1 MKKLLLFISILS
13 SGYFQ
18 LNAQAPNLS
27 FSNIYKGSST
37 TADFGTSVV
46 ALPNGE
52 VAMAGSSGN
61 INPTPFKIQ
70 TASSTFVGKYNEAG
84 VNIWYSPLAGNTS
97 VAQVATDAAGNIYIV
112 GSSQGTIAYFGST
125 GISSVGTNTLGSQNI
140 AVAKYSNAGIL
151 QWAKVVGSSGFEY
164 GTGIAV
170 DANGDVYVTGYNDGT
185 GAGIVDF
192 EPGNSSASFSI
203 YGNSFLLKLTTNG
216 NYIWHK
222 IIPVGGYNYHSVCVD
237 NNNVYLASQAAGA
250 NLNINP
256 AGPTYTVTTNGGS
269 FDILLAKYRL
279 NGTLVNAKVIGSNG
293 NNDYSRGIEVKGNR
307 LALFGSISGTAINM
321 NGYLAT
327 PNVSVSTNGTSKD
340 GFVSVYD
347 TNLVCQWAKP
357 IGGSGTLDETW
368 GGTFDNSGNV
378 LISGQYMG
386 TVAQPCNF
394 NLGSVGTFTA
404 ASNSTTTTDYF
415 YAAYNVLTGVCSW
428 LYHDGI
434 STANDNAADISMDID
449 GRIWATG
456 LLSSPVSGNDMFLN
470 KHFCTST
477 YTVSMKQ
484 DGINLSQ
491 TILPNRFDAN
501 GCNAQNPV
509 FTAVATPSANVK
521 YTFYNL
527 NGAAVSGNSMTAIT
541 TNTTYAY
548 YGGKL
553 LVQDTVTKC
562 EQIFDFVYGNIG
574 TSSLTVNSS
583 TNIACSGN
591 SITLTGNFYGPST
604 TYTWM
609 PGNIITGPNV
619 YQQVFTPTTSATY
632 TAIVNDTYC
641 LWKASATVSVN
652 PLPTV
657 VANSTSTLVCT
668 GPLNT
673 FTISASGT
681 ATTFT
686 WSSVN
691 YGLIGYNSSYSQ
703 GPVATNTFVVAGSN
717 GTCTAQSSVVVVVSP
732 CTGVDEQSNI
742 NELLVYPNPLRDK
755 LIIEMTSI
763 SDNTFIELTDI
774 AGRIILNQNISLAK
788 EQLDLSNLSNGV
800 YFLTIKTNNKFVVK
814 KIIKE

>member
-1 MKKLLLFISILS
+1 MKKLLLSISALVF
-13 SGYFQ
+13 GCVQ

-27 FSNIYKGSST
+27 FSNIYKGAST
-37 TADFGTSVV
+37 TTDFGTSVV
-46 ALPNGE
+46 ALPNAE
-52 VAMAGSSGN
+52 VALAGSSGN
-61 INPTPFKIQ
+61 INPNPFKIQ
-70 TASSTFVGKYNEAG
+70 TSTSTFVGKYNEAG
-84 VNIWYSPLAGNTS
+84 VNIWYSPLGGNTS

-140 AVAKYSNAGIL
+140 AVAKYSNAGVL

-192 EPGNSSASFSI
+192 EPGNASASFSI

-216 NYIWHK
+216 NYIWHR

-237 NNNVYLASQAAGA
+237 NNNVYLASQAAGS

-269 FDILLAKYRL
+269 FDILLAKFRL

-327 PNVSVSTNGTSKD
+327 PNVSVSTNGASKD
-340 GFVSVYD
+340 GFIAVYD

-357 IGGSGTLDETW
+357 VGTSGTLDETW

-378 LISGQYMG
+378 LVSGQYMG

-394 NLGSVGTFTA
+394 NIGSVGTFTA
-404 ASNSTTTTDYF
+404 ASNSTSTTDYF
-415 YAAYNVLTGVCSW
+415 YAAYNVLTGTCSW

-434 STANDNAADISMDID
+434 STANDNAADISLDVD

-456 LLSSPVSGNDMFLN
+456 LFSSSVSGSDMFLN

-484 DGINLSQ
+484 DGISLSQ
-491 TILPNRFDAN
+491 LSQPNRFDAN

-509 FTAVATPSANVK
+509 FTAIATPSTNVK

-527 NGAAVSGNSMTAIT
+527 NGAAVAGNSMTAIT
-541 TNTTYAY
+541 TNPTYAY

-553 LVQDTVTKC
+553 LVKDTVTKC
-562 EQIFDFVYGNIG
+562 EQVFDFVYGNIG
-574 TSSLTVNSS
+574 TSSLTVNAS
-583 TNIACSGN
+583 TNTACSG
-591 SITLTGNFYGPST
+591 SSVTLTGNFYGPST

-609 PGNIITGPNV
+609 PGNIVTGPNM
-619 YQQVFTPTTSATY
+619 YQQVFTPTTSTTY

-641 LWKASATVSVN
+641 LWKASATVNVN
-652 PLPTV
+652 PLPVV

-668 GPLNT
+668 GPTNT
-673 FTISASGT
+673 FTLSASGT

-691 YGLIGYNSSYSQ
+691 YGLIGYNASYTQ
-703 GPVATNTFVVAGSN
+703 GPVATNTFVVTGSN

-732 CTGVDEQSNI
+732 CTGIDEQSNSSEI
-742 NELLVYPNPLRDK
+742 SIYPNPNSGILFID
-755 LIIEMTSI
+755 LVSLSNHT
-763 SDNTFIELTDI
+763 TIELTDVT
-774 AGRIILNQNISLAK
+774 GRIILSHPVQSLH
-788 EQLDLSNLSNGV
+788 EQLNMTDLHSGV
-800 YFLTIKTNNKFVVK
+800 YFLTLKTGERSVIQ
-814 KIIKE
+814 KIIRQ